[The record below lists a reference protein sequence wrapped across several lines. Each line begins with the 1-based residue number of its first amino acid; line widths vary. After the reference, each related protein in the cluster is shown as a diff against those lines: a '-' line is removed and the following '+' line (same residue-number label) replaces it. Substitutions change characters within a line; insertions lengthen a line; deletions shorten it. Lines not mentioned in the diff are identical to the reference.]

1 MKIEPPLRLY
11 RPLEEEEISDYIKRH
26 LDTHLKARGIIAN
39 REVQISRG
47 ERTDIH
53 ISAIRYDERGNEYDQ
68 VTVIIE
74 VKGCWN
80 DEWDSAMEKQ
90 LVNRYLRGN
99 SCRDGLY
106 LVAWF
111 MCESWD
117 SEGDYRYGKTPALS
131 LDEVQAHL
139 DAQANMLTHEVNVKA
154 LVLDARVKRQGGSRL
169 AGSSGKAEKK
179 GRRVKSAHASHASS
193 RSRKK
198 GSP

>member
-1 MKIEPPLRLY
+1 MPSWAGRLAPRWNRRGVR
-11 RPLEEEEISDYIKRH
+11 RPIFIKRY

-53 ISAIRYDERGNEYDQ
+53 ISAIRYDRREDEYDQ

-80 DEWDSAMEKQ
+80 DEWDIVMEKQ
-90 LVNRYLRGN
+90 LVNRYLHGN
-99 SCRDGLY
+99 RCRDGLY

-117 SEGDYRYGKTPALS
+117 REGDYRYGKTPALS
-131 LDEVQAHL
+131 LDEVQACL
-139 DAQANMLTHEVNVKA
+139 DAQANALATREAVNVKA
-154 LVLDARVKRQGGSRL
+154 QVLDARMKRQGGTRPTEE
-169 AGSSGKAEKK
+169 GSKAEKK
-179 GRRVKSAHASHASS
+179 ERRVRSVSS
-193 RSRKK
+193 RSKKK
-198 GSP
+198 GGE